1 MTGVG
6 CSVHPEP
13 GGHSE
18 LLATS
23 SELISDLMPKQE
35 THLLLQCPKQMAP
48 QLCCE
53 HCSPV
58 QDGTA
63 EGCTSS
69 MALIEPP
76 HRQISCQQA

>member
-1 MTGVG
+1 MTGAG
-6 CSVHPEP
+6 CSAHPEP

-18 LLATS
+18 LLATRG
-23 SELISDLMPKQE
+23 EVIYDPMPKQGF
-35 THLLLQCPKQMAP
+35 HLSLQWPLQVAQ

-58 QDGTA
+58 QDRSTG
-63 EGCTSS
+63 GCTSS

-76 HRQISCQQA
+76 HGG